1 MKVGKRK
8 KALWCGNVTT
18 RKERRSDAKRQTA
31 NDRFTDVERFAVDGP
46 NYAVAVSS
54 AYSVAKTKV
63 PITERIIRG
72 GYNSVTYAQRKRERI
87 LPFTRTK

>member
-1 MKVGKRK
+1 MKV
-8 KALWCGNVTT
+8 LP
-18 RKERRSDAKRQTA
+18 RKEKGRERRTEKRRSQSG
-31 NDRFTDVERFAVDGP
+31 DRFTDVERFAVNGP

-54 AYSVAKTKV
+54 AYSASKSKV
-63 PITERIIRG
+63 PMAERIVRG